1 MGKMVDRDQLYYMQ
15 IDGIIQRC
23 KTLSVP
29 CHIQTIS
36 TLTGLNDEKILEL
49 IECNYKNK
57 MISRDNYFFE

>member
-1 MGKMVDRDQLYYMQ
+1 MGKMVDRDELYYMQ

-23 KTLSVP
+23 KALSVP

-57 MISRDNYFFE
+57 MISSDNYFFE